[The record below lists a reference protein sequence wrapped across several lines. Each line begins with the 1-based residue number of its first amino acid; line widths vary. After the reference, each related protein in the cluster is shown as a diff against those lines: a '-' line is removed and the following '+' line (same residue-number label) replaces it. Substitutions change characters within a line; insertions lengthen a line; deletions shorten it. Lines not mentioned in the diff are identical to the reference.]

1 MALSQYQSVKKNKS
15 TAEIQ
20 LAIEMLQE
28 EGKSVT
34 VKEVM
39 YITSLSYP
47 TVWKHPL
54 MQNFINHHKVEI
66 NSIKAEKTKTIPK
79 NIHEIIEQII
89 REGSRLSIENVSN
102 KAKISKW
109 KARKLIR
116 LYREEYAR
124 HELRKNSLNSG
135 TKEVTTI
142 PANSLANYIR
152 LILDNYFLKSQK
164 LSEVREDMLAE
175 HADFD
180 NALFE
185 RAISKLQQD
194 GVLKRHAALP
204 GYFMQDLPHEEPRV
218 APSEFPSIFD
228 IGSSWI
234 VGRPHEEFPVEED
247 SEPPV
252 APTKAKSFL
261 ILDQFMNVHD
271 YEGDDTIDDTLKS
284 LLDANRDIRLTVYRP
299 VKTAH
304 LIPEIQSL

>member
-1 MALSQYQSVKKNKS
+1 MTTQSQPPKTKQANEENVK
-15 TAEIQ
+15 
-20 LAIEMLQE
+20 LAIKTLQE
-28 EGKSVT
+28 NGAKISAAAVADLAGLSRASIYHFDSFREFIRPSKRHQQNRNNNLNRVSNA
-34 VKEVM
+34 
-39 YITSLSYP
+39 ITSL
-47 TVWKHPL
+47 TRNG
-54 MQNFINHHKVEI
+54 QR
-66 NSIKAEKTKTIPK
+66 A
-79 NIHEIIEQII
+79 
-89 REGSRLSIENVSN
+89 
-102 KAKISKW
+102 
-109 KARKLIR
+109 
-116 LYREEYAR
+116 
-124 HELRKNSLNSG
+124 
-135 TKEVTTI
+135 
-142 PANSLANYIR
+142 SLANVIQQSGLSRATVVEYWKALRTKDMSSEPLAHTLSGYIEF
-152 LILDNYFLKSQK
+152 ILESYFFKSEK

-185 RAISKLQQD
+185 RAISKLRQD
-194 GVLKRHAALP
+194 GILKPHTALP
-204 GYFMQDLPHEEPRV
+204 GYFMQNLPHEQPKAPV
-218 APSEFPSIFD
+218 AGPSIFD

-284 LLDANRDIRLTVYRP
+284 LLEANRDIRLTVYRP